1 MTLRST
7 IMRILREE
15 ENREKEMIDGI
26 VDMLNQ
32 VEDIQNRKEMALDR
46 LEDFE
51 NEGIDIDPEEF
62 LSRCGLGPENE
73 IWKATIEG
81 QDIEGS
87 PIAFVQYA
95 SSFPTRKVHIS
106 HIPEKT
112 FDQGETF
119 KLKERTPIE
128 KSEDDYPILLIKLKN
143 GKLKVLNGKDE
154 IRKAKEMNQPV
165 VKAKIL
171 PSEDVVDKFGK
182 DKED

>member
-1 MTLRST
+1 
-7 IMRILREE
+7 
-15 ENREKEMIDGI
+15 MIDGI

-32 VEDIQNRKEMALDR
+32 VEDIENRKEMALDR

-106 HIPEKT
+106 NIPEKT
-112 FDQGETF
+112 FNQTTDGNDGIL
-119 KLKERTPIE
+119 KLKEKTSIE
-128 KSEDDYPILLIKLKN
+128 KSENDYPILLIKLKN
-143 GKLKVLNGKDE
+143 GKLKVLNGKEE
-154 IRKAKEMNQPV
+154 IKKAKQMNQPTI
-165 VKAKIL
+165 KAKIL
-171 PSEDVVDKFGK
+171 PSDDVVEKFGN
-182 DKED
+182 DKEQ